1 MTTKDEIFA
10 AENAGESKEHLSPA
24 GKYRLVVT
32 TYQTGEGYWNYTQ
45 GKVYRGEKCLAEVR
59 RNYHQFPFTFI
70 EGHKNGHDYLVCGED
85 YQGQTVIELDTGERV
100 DYRPD
105 AAEKGHGF
113 CWAYYKP
120 SPNGTL
126 IVVNGCIWAC
136 PYENHVYDFAKP
148 MKPPWPRL
156 FQGWDGSEDTF
167 GWVDNDTCEI
177 SSRFDVRKS
186 DGKRSFDMTLEE
198 LEALEKEAAE
208 KGIDEESLWDE
219 VEEIFTWKRGME
231 MKA

>member
-100 DYRPD
+100 DYRP
-105 AAEKGHGF
+105 AAAKKGHGF

-120 SPNGTL
+120 SPDGTL
-126 IVVNGCIWAC
+126 MAVNGCIWAC
-136 PYENHVYDFAKP
+136 PYENHVYDFAEP
-148 MKPPWPRL
+148 MKPPCP
-156 FQGWDGSEDTF
+156 G
-167 GWVDNDTCEI
+167 
-177 SSRFDVRKS
+177 SSRAGTGRRT
-186 DGKRSFDMTLEE
+186 RSAGSTTTP
-198 LEALEKEAAE
+198 ARSPAA
-208 KGIDEESLWDE
+208 ST
-219 VEEIFTWKRGME
+219 FASPT
-231 MKA
+231 ANAPST